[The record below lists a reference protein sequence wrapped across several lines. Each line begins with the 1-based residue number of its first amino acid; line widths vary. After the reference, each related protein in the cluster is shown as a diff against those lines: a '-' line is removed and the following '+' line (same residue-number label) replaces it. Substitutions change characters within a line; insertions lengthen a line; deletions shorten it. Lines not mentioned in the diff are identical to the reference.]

1 MGSKSIPCSA
11 CKNGIHP
18 PFPYTM
24 AFQPIV
30 NVARETVYAYEALV
44 RGLDGES
51 AGSILSQLT
60 PENLYAFDQS
70 CRVKAIQM
78 AADLNL
84 AQTGAALSINFMPGA
99 VYNPATCIRLTLETA
114 AAVGF
119 PTDQL
124 IFEVVE
130 QEEVIDPAHLKGIAA
145 EYRRLGLRIALDD
158 FGAGFCGLNLLADL
172 SVDVI
177 KLDRRLTRNIDV
189 RPKSSAIVEAMVV
202 LAHRLGCELVAEG
215 VESVDEYEKLRSL
228 GINLMQGHLFAH
240 PAMERLPR
248 FVMPLPRAA
257 NHSHPS
263 MFRPLQMD

>member
-1 MGSKSIPCSA
+1 MGHKPSPCSA
-11 CKNGIHP
+11 CKNGVEQ
-18 PFPYTM
+18 PFAYTM

-30 NVARETVYAYEALV
+30 DVAKRTVYAYEALV
-44 RGLDGES
+44 RGLDGEPAS
-51 AGSILSQLT
+51 SILSQLT
-60 PENLYAFDQS
+60 RENLYAFDQS

-119 PTDQL
+119 PTEQL

-130 QEEVIDPAHLKGIAA
+130 HEPVIDPAHLRSIAA

-158 FGAGFCGLNLLADL
+158 FGAGFCGLNLLAEL
-172 SVDVI
+172 SVDLI
-177 KLDRRLTRNIDV
+177 KLDRRLIHLIDL
-189 RPKSSAIVEAMVV
+189 RPKSAAIVESVV
-202 LAHRLGCELVAEG
+202 GLAHSLGCDLVAEG
-215 VESVDEYEKLRSL
+215 VESTDEYEMLRSL
-228 GINLMQGHLFAH
+228 GVSLMQGHLFAH

-248 FVMPLPRAA
+248 FVMPLPRATA
-257 NHSHPS
+257 QLDSSAFHAMHV
-263 MFRPLQMD
+263 D